1 MFSAKE
7 VKMQH
12 ALYGLDREDLS
23 PILINI
29 FQMRKRLG
37 SRVCSGKTEQTMSH
51 GELLKKWEYLTW
63 RRTNPEGTTPSFR
76 QKGGEIHE

>member
-37 SRVCSGKTEQTMSH
+37 SSSGKTVQTMSH
-51 GELLKKWEYLTW
+51 GELLKKVGVFNLEKNKS
-63 RRTNPEGTTPSFR
+63 RGHNS
-76 QKGGEIHE
+76 

>member
-12 ALYGLDREDLS
+12 ALYGLDHEDLS

-51 GELLKKWEYLTW
+51 GELLKKVGVFNLEKNKS
-63 RRTNPEGTTPSFR
+63 RGHNS
-76 QKGGEIHE
+76 

>member
-1 MFSAKE
+1 MLSAKE

-23 PILINI
+23 PVLIDI
-29 FQMRKRLG
+29 FQMRKKLG

-51 GELLKKWEYLTW
+51 GELLKKVGVFNLGKNKSRGHNSE
-63 RRTNPEGTTPSFR
+63 F
-76 QKGGEIHE
+76 